1 MYKNPHYPPALNNK
15 LLKVGINYLTTLDKD
30 LASIIN
36 NFGHPRISYR
46 KPGFSTLLYII
57 LEQQV
62 SLASAAA
69 TFNKL
74 SDATSDLNP
83 INFLKFN
90 DQELKNFGFSRQKTH
105 YCRLLAKAVLDNK
118 IDMDLLK
125 QLNDDDAR
133 NELIQLKGVGK
144 WTADIYLMFVLRR
157 ADIFPVNDLA
167 LVSALKSV
175 KRLRKNPDE
184 KRIIKISDNWKPWR
198 SVAARILW
206 HYYLSI

>member
-36 NFGHPRISYR
+36 NFGHPIISYR

-206 HYYLSI
+206 HHYLNI